1 MIIADM
7 TAAPA
12 PTAAQPS
19 PDLALSGATPLA
31 DWGLIRARGADT
43 VTFLQ
48 GQLTNELA
56 SAGATQARL
65 AGYCSPKG
73 RLLASFVAWQVT
85 GAEDWLLACSADV
98 LPPTLKRLSMFV
110 MRAQC
115 KLSQADDVALWGLV
129 GPAAQQWLGT
139 DLPAQAW
146 GVSRVKEAQVV
157 RLPDVDGTV
166 RCLWAG
172 PADQAPAQLPALS
185 PQAWQVL
192 EVRSGV
198 ARIVAAT
205 SEAFVPQMVNFE
217 LVGGVN
223 FKKGCYPGQEVVAR
237 SQYRGTLKRRGAL
250 LATQAPMQAGQEIFL
265 AGEPEQPAG
274 QIALAASAD
283 GQGWEAFAE
292 VKRAALAG
300 ELHLGSAQGPALQ
313 VRPLPYA
320 VPQDEA

>member
-1 MIIADM
+1 V
-7 TAAPA
+7 
-12 PTAAQPS
+12 
-19 PDLALSGATPLA
+19 PLA
-31 DWGLIRARGADT
+31 DWGLIRARGADA

-56 SAGATQARL
+56 SAGASQARL

-146 GVSRVKEAQVV
+146 GVSRVKDAQVV

-172 PADQAPAQLPALS
+172 PPSRPRPS
-185 PQAWQVL
+185 CPHCPR
-192 EVRSGV
+192 RSGSCWRCAAAWPASSRPP
-198 ARIVAAT
+198 ARPSCPRWSTSSWWAA
-205 SEAFVPQMVNFE
+205 
-217 LVGGVN
+217 
-223 FKKGCYPGQEVVAR
+223 
-237 SQYRGTLKRRGAL
+237 
-250 LATQAPMQAGQEIFL
+250 
-265 AGEPEQPAG
+265 
-274 QIALAASAD
+274 
-283 GQGWEAFAE
+283 
-292 VKRAALAG
+292 
-300 ELHLGSAQGPALQ
+300 
-313 VRPLPYA
+313 
-320 VPQDEA
+320 

>member
-12 PTAAQPS
+12 STAAETSS
-19 PDLALSGATPLA
+19 PLALSGATPLA

-56 SAGATQARL
+56 AAGPAQARL

-73 RLLASFVAWQVT
+73 RLLASFVAWQVV
-85 GAEDWLLACSADV
+85 GADDWLLACSADV
-98 LPPTLKRLSMFV
+98 LPPVLKRLSMFV

-115 KLSQADDVALWGLV
+115 KLSQADDVVLWGLA
-129 GPAAQQWLGT
+129 GPAAQDWLGA
-139 DLPAQAW
+139 DLPGQAW
-146 GVSRVKEAQVV
+146 GVSRVKDAQVI
-157 RLPDVDGTV
+157 RLPDVDGIV

-172 PADQAPAQLPALS
+172 PAEQAPAQLPAL
-185 PQAWQVL
+185 PAGAWALL

-250 LATQAPMQAGQEIFL
+250 LATDTPMQAGQEIFL
-265 AGEPEQPAG
+265 ASEPEQPAG

-300 ELHLGSAQGPALQ
+300 ELHLGSAQGPTLQ
-313 VRPLPYA
+313 VRALPYA